1 MTNDIPPIPPAPQHP
16 GQPAPEG
23 YGLPRDAPQPPVS
36 QPYPQPVEQPYFQQP
51 PPYAAYPQQPPP
63 YAAYPQLPQQR
74 YGMYAKSPHGW
85 DPNRPKSSGFRVAA
99 GIVGIACGTWFL
111 VPSFAGF
118 QNEGE
123 GGVVFLAVL
132 ILVAA
137 LGSTTAGIVLLAN
150 QRQRGPAAPVT
161 SLGFAGFTMLLG
173 LVGLAVPYYGAAL
186 LLSAVALAGPILI
199 VMGLG
204 LAREKRGL

>member
-16 GQPAPEG
+16 GNPAPEG
-23 YGLPRDAPQPPVS
+23 YGPPRYAPQPPVG
-36 QPYPQPVEQPYFQQP
+36 QPYPQPVQQPYFQQP
-51 PPYAAYPQQPPP
+51 PPYAAYPQQP
-63 YAAYPQLPQQR
+63 Q
-74 YGMYAKSPHGW
+74 GMYAKSPHGW

-137 LGSTTAGIVLLAN
+137 LGSTTAGIILLAN
-150 QRQRGPAAPVT
+150 QRQRGPVAPVT
-161 SLGFAGFTMLLG
+161 SLGFAGLTMLLG